1 MSDFNES
8 DILNNLK
15 QKLNSEPKAPTSK
28 KAYSE
33 SISPTISLD
42 NIQKVLSKTDNLSG
56 REKAFIEL
64 QQLQYDYAD
73 GYGHYGPTISKLTDL
88 LSKYKKLYTYSDPL
102 VESEMNKEI
111 KEIHHEV
118 FDDELKR
125 FLIQLLCFSL
135 IYLIFCMLSLG
146 GFWFGIFYLV
156 ATIVL
161 LIFGMLDSEDGT
173 FLLIALC
180 EPIPLFIVLVEWF
193 FGVEGFYLFSIEIH
207 QLVQWFIL
215 VCFLLWFFS
224 EHYSLAHKWN
234 NEDKSMN
241 NRILYARKMTKEI
254 AEAREELLKLKEP
267 LYQEYD
273 KIRNEYIHKYSEY
286 LSDNEKTN
294 LCRDLPE
301 TFWWEI
307 PREEVS
313 SITINLRSVSTE
325 SDNADNYVR
334 REATYFLATNYSAL
348 YPRIDQFRKKYL
360 SIFNGC
366 RLNGLCYEVEYEQ
379 IIAGE
384 PVTYTTTHTGNKYSG
399 FKKALAMGAYM
410 GFGNDI
416 DKAYNNGELSSSE
429 YQELRALYFAG
440 GANLDDKLNDTIT
453 IEETDTYTP
462 HDRKAKN
469 VGYIML
475 LRDPQNKGYA
485 LVDISGVYQHMEHI
499 EETLHPRYVGGS
511 YYGTAPFM
519 PKINITRILGDPVKR
534 DPKIVAKMHF
544 MREECR

>member
-15 QKLNSEPKAPTSK
+15 QKLNSEPKKPSSRKTN
-28 KAYSE
+28 SE
-33 SISPTISLD
+33 SINLAISLD
-42 NIQKVLSKTDNLSG
+42 NIIKILSKTDKLSG
-56 REKAFIEL
+56 REKALIEL

-88 LSKYKKLYTYSDPL
+88 LAKYKKLYTYSDSL
-102 VESEMNKEI
+102 AESEMNKEI
-111 KEIHHEV
+111 KEKHHEI

-125 FLIQLLCFSL
+125 FFIQWICFSL
-135 IYLIFCMLSLG
+135 IYLFFCILSLG
-146 GFWFGIFYLV
+146 GFWFGLFYLI
-156 ATIVL
+156 AAIVL
-161 LIFGMLDSEDGT
+161 LIFGMTDYGENV
-173 FLLIALC
+173 FLIALC

-193 FGVEGFYLFSIEIH
+193 FGVEGFYLFSIELH

-215 VCFLLWFFS
+215 IVFLVINFS
-224 EHYSLAHKWN
+224 GQYSLTRKWN

-241 NRILYARKMTKEI
+241 NRILYARKMTSDIKEM
-254 AEAREELLKLKEP
+254 REELLKLKEP

-273 KIRNEYIHKYSEY
+273 KVRSEYVHKYSEY

-334 REATYFLATNYSAL
+334 REATYYLDTNYSAL
-348 YPRIDQFRKKYL
+348 YPNMNQFRKNYL

-366 RLNGLCYEVEYEQ
+366 RINGVCYEVEYEQ
-379 IIAGE
+379 IIACE
-384 PVTYTTTHTGNKYSG
+384 PVTYTTTRTENKYSS
-399 FKKALAMGAYM
+399 FKKTLAMGSYM
-410 GFGNDI
+410 GLGNDI
-416 DKAYNNGELSSSE
+416 DKAFNNGEISSTE
-429 YQELRALYFAG
+429 YQELRSLYLAG
-440 GANLDDKLNDTIT
+440 GSNLDDKLNDTIT
-453 IEETDTYTP
+453 IEETETYTP
-462 HDRKAKN
+462 HDHKAKN

-475 LRDPQNKGYA
+475 LNDPQSKGYA

-519 PKINITRILGDPVKR
+519 PKIKITRILGDPVKR
-534 DPKIVAKMHF
+534 DPKAVAKMHF